1 LRLSRLAKLKE
12 LGLIAPDVSHPK
24 APIFNR
30 DEGLMSFMSG
40 QVVPHPMVSAY
51 GTEEW
56 ANLSEEEQ
64 QLSQRKME
72 VS

>member
-1 LRLSRLAKLKE
+1 
-12 LGLIAPDVSHPK
+12 
-24 APIFNR
+24 
-30 DEGLMSFMSG
+30 MSSTSG

-56 ANLSEEEQ
+56 ANLSEEER

-72 VS
+72 VGPATPPSTLFRFSRTCLIYNIMVCG